1 MFFPLTDG
9 FLLFRGE
16 RSFLVV
22 ATVRSPFGLCI
33 EAQDGEYV
41 QGLSA
46 GDLVAASAPEGGPLE
61 PALMLIELVRTYRF
75 PLLVLPKDHPGSRRL
90 RLVISAGP
98 GIELNCGIQRGTHP
112 DQHLLCASDELSG
125 TVLTASEGGVRVE
138 NLPSGVTVE
147 PVAAPLFPVKPAGA
161 C

>member
-9 FLLFRGE
+9 FLLFRGG

-22 ATVRSPFGLCI
+22 AKVLAPFGLCI
-33 EAQDGEYV
+33 ETRDSEYV

-90 RLVISAGP
+90 RLVVSAGP
-98 GIELNCGIQRGTHP
+98 EIELNCGIQRGTHP
-112 DQHLLCASDELSG
+112 EQHLLCASDELSG
-125 TVLTASEGGVRVE
+125 MILSAPEGGIRVE
-138 NLPSGVTVE
+138 NLPAGVRVE
-147 PVAAPLFPVKPAGA
+147 PVAALLFPAKPPGA
-161 C
+161 F